1 MDGMARMGLA
11 GKYNGIYTLSSARQV
26 ELAKHRRRRSGWN
39 CLQPSLSS
47 ATRSTIADCSEH
59 CTWSHHLWFSQ
70 LGRRAS
76 LSTLEAQ
83 AGQKAIASGFSY
95 RESSQGCDTL
105 AIRIVFMVRRQSSHP
120 EGLLT
125 GTGASSHSCQRQV

>member
-11 GKYNGIYTLSSARQV
+11 SKYSGIYTLSSARQV
-26 ELAKHRRRRSGWN
+26 ELAKRRRRRLGRY
-39 CLQPSLSS
+39 CLQSSLSS

-59 CTWSHHLWFSQ
+59 CTWSHHLRFSQ
-70 LGRRAS
+70 LGRRDS

-120 EGLLT
+120 EGLLA
-125 GTGASSHSCQRQV
+125 GTGASSHSCQ